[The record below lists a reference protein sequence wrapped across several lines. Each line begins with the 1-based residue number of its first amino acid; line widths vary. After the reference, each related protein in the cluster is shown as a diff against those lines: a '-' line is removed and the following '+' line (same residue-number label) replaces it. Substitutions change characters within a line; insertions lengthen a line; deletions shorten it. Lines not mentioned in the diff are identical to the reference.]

1 MIAIVAIKVVTRF
14 LIALYVIYKRKEI
27 AKISGTI
34 IRKTAN
40 LKKRYRLTMF
50 TVVGVFSYL
59 CVYDIYESWGD
70 NFLYSRT
77 GRPGRCAARRQC
89 GSRHGPPYLTSQL
102 WGMGTPSSSTLGSQ
116 TRRHCLRLCEIGS
129 TAESRLVTYTGR
141 SVIPSYLQRHGNSG
155 LNYTHHKLTLTL
167 FSRCISAKTLPAII
181 AKN

>member
-59 CVYDIYESWGD
+59 CVYDIYES
-70 NFLYSRT
+70 
-77 GRPGRCAARRQC
+77 
-89 GSRHGPPYLTSQL
+89 
-102 WGMGTPSSSTLGSQ
+102 
-116 TRRHCLRLCEIGS
+116 
-129 TAESRLVTYTGR
+129 
-141 SVIPSYLQRHGNSG
+141 
-155 LNYTHHKLTLTL
+155 
-167 FSRCISAKTLPAII
+167 
-181 AKN
+181 